1 LEFPDLRPVLTT
13 LQWAVIGGVVTRLYM
28 PERATQDLDI
38 VVRREDGGQARA
50 TLAAA
55 GFRYQSE
62 LWIGGSSWSSPNGMN
77 LDVVEM
83 EATWLGQAL
92 EETQFNRDAQ
102 GFPVLPLAYLVLI
115 KFESGK
121 VQDLADVTRMLGQAD
136 LESLEVVK
144 QVLAEHLPD
153 EIDDLESLIL
163 LGKMESGPP

>member
-1 LEFPDLRPVLTT
+1 
-13 LQWAVIGGVVTRLYM
+13 
-28 PERATQDLDI
+28 
-38 VVRREDGGQARA
+38 
-50 TLAAA
+50 
-55 GFRYQSE
+55 
-62 LWIGGSSWSSPNGMN
+62 MN